1 MAIFKPHPSGEVW
14 RGLKFKQMTNQ
25 NYTATT
31 MAGLEEILARE
42 IIEIGADDVQIGRR
56 SVYFSGDAK
65 MLYKAN
71 YCLRTALRILVPVDS
86 YKIHSADDLY
96 QRGKNFKWEDLFGID
111 QTFAIQSIVFSDLF
125 NNSMYASLKLKD
137 AIVDRFR
144 YKFGDRPS
152 VDSKNPD
159 ILINLHISNEYCTIS
174 LDSSGESLHKRGYRL
189 DQNEAPM
196 SEVLAAGLIRLSDW
210 DRKSSLTDPMCGS
223 GTIAIEAAMLANGIY
238 PGTIR
243 KNFAFK
249 NWRSFNADLFSRMEK
264 EVNSDLPEP
273 IRISAS
279 DISRRNIDIAFKN
292 AEAAG
297 VLKLIDFKISD
308 FRTLES
314 TSGNPFL
321 MFNPPYGERLTPDDT
336 NFYSMIGERLKH
348 HYTNATVWIISTAQC
363 LKSIGLRPSK
373 KITILNGSLECSFRK
388 YELYSGT
395 KKVISQ

>member
-1 MAIFKPHPSGEVW
+1 
-14 RGLKFKQMTNQ
+14 
-25 NYTATT
+25 
-31 MAGLEEILARE
+31 MAGLEEILAQE
-42 IIEIGADDVQIGRR
+42 LIEIGADEVQISRR
-56 SVYFSGDAK
+56 CVYFSGDLK

-71 YCLRTALRILVPVDS
+71 YCLRTALRILVPIDN

-96 QRGKNFKWEDLFGID
+96 QRGKNFKWEELFGVE
-111 QTFAIQSIVFSDLF
+111 QTFAIQSVVFSDLF

-144 YKFGDRPS
+144 YKFGERPS
-152 VDSKNPD
+152 IDSKNPD
-159 ILINLHISNEYCTIS
+159 ILINLHISNEFCTIS

-196 SEVLAAGLIRLSDW
+196 SEVLAAGLLRLSDW
-210 DRKSSLTDPMCGS
+210 DCKSELTDPMCGS
-223 GTIAIEAAMLANGIY
+223 GTIAIEAAMLANGLY
-238 PGTIR
+238 PGTVR
-243 KNFAFK
+243 KNFAFR
-249 NWRSFNADLFSRMEK
+249 NWKSFNAEVLARMES
-264 EVNSDLPEP
+264 EVNSNLPDP

-279 DISRRNIDIAFKN
+279 DISRRNIDIAYKN

-308 FRTLES
+308 FNVLES
-314 TSGNPFL
+314 DSEQPFL
-321 MFNPPYGERLTPDDT
+321 LFNPPYGERLTPDDT
-336 NFYSMIGERLKH
+336 NFYSMIGDRLKH
-348 HYTNATVWIISTAQC
+348 HYSNATVWIISTAQC

-395 KKVISQ
+395 RKISGEPNGEN

>member
-1 MAIFKPHPSGEVW
+1 
-14 RGLKFKQMTNQ
+14 MTNQ
-25 NYTATT
+25 QYTATT
-31 MAGLEEILARE
+31 MAGLEEVLAQE
-42 IIEIGADDVQIGRR
+42 LIEIGADEVQIGRR
-56 SVYFSGDAK
+56 SVYFSGDLK

-71 YCLRTALRILVPVDS
+71 YCLRTALRILVPIDA

-96 QRGKNFKWEDLFGID
+96 QRGKNFKWEELFGVE

-152 VDSKNPD
+152 VNSKNPD

-196 SEVLAAGLIRLSDW
+196 SEVLAAGLIRLSGW
-210 DRKSSLTDPMCGS
+210 DRQSELIDPMCGS

-238 PGTIR
+238 PGNVR

-249 NWRSFNADLFSRMEK
+249 NWRTYNPGIFKRMEE
-264 EVNSDLPEP
+264 EVQPVSKLPVK
-273 IRISAS
+273 ILAS
-279 DISRRNIDIAFKN
+279 DILRRNIDIASKN
-292 AEAAG
+292 ADEAG
-297 VLKLIDFKISD
+297 VGSLIDFKVSD
-308 FRTLES
+308 FKLLDPALEK
-314 TSGNPFL
+314 PFL
-321 MFNPPYGERLTPDDT
+321 LFNPPYGERLSSDDT

-388 YELYSGT
+388 YELYSGS
-395 KKVISQ
+395 KKIIADDNVSKE